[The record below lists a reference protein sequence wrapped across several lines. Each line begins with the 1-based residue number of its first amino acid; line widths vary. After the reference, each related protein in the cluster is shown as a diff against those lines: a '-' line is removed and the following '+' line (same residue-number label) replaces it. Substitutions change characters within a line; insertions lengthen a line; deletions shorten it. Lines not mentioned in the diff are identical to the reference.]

1 MAELTE
7 KQFELK
13 GVVFGWGCPVDVHS
27 GGWNPGG
34 KNVRNR
40 DVEHPTRD
48 GMRPGRD
55 LAGSQTHAFSLFA
68 NQENEHD
75 AWAAVEQLQYAWD
88 ADDERMTAGE
98 VLALRYNIAGQT
110 RRVYGRPRRWTP
122 SSTETGVTGRIDIE
136 ADFVTV
142 DQIVYEDEL
151 QSETFPIA
159 PPTDVTAGM
168 IPPVIMPFTSSAGV
182 STTIYDIAV
191 GGTRS
196 TPVWITFEA
205 DYGLADASIRITE
218 KTKPTGAPESY
229 QLTDWTAALRD
240 PVLAGDPVTID
251 ARPWITAATKSSGG
265 GARVNPRV
273 TRIHQMWL
281 PPGEH
286 AVAFTGND
294 PTGTAT
300 ATVSWRNARRSP
312 R

>member
-1 MAELTE
+1 MAELSE

-13 GVVFGWGCPVDVHS
+13 GVVFGWGCPVDVHQ

-34 KNVRNR
+34 KNTRNR

-48 GMRPGRD
+48 GMRPGKD
-55 LAGSQTHAFSLFA
+55 LAGPQTHAFSLFA

-75 AWAAVEQLQYAWD
+75 AWATVEALQYAWD
-88 ADDERMTAGE
+88 ADEERKKAGE
-98 VLALRYNIAGQT
+98 VLPLRYCIAGQT

-151 QSETFPIA
+151 QFETFPIA
-159 PPTDVTAGM
+159 IPTDTTAGVVAPLV
-168 IPPVIMPFTSSAGV
+168 PPFSSAAGS
-182 STTIYDIAV
+182 STTIYSITV
-191 GGTRS
+191 GGTRP
-196 TPVWITFEA
+196 TPVWITFKSP
-205 DYGLADASIRITE
+205 YGLAGASVRVTE
-218 KTKPTGAPESY
+218 RSKPVGAPADY
-229 QLTDWTAALRD
+229 RLTDWTAALRD
-240 PVLAGDPVTID
+240 PLGVSDEVTID
-251 ARPWITAATKSSGG
+251 ARPWITAATRSDGSGV
-265 GARVNPRV
+265 RVSPRV
-273 TRIHQMWL
+273 TRIHELWL
-281 PPGEH
+281 PPGGH
-286 AVAFTGND
+286 SVAFTGND